1 MGVPSTGSLRR
12 SVRILLG
19 ENIGAETDRWLRNRE
34 HDVLSAAGADLLGSA
49 DDVVYRLAC
58 ETERVLI
65 TLNYQDFR
73 LREKFPP
80 EQCGGIL
87 AVRMGHTG
95 LAAVNSV
102 LDRALR
108 HFPESYFSRVFVL
121 VSARIITRSIWL
133 PD

>member
-1 MGVPSTGSLRR
+1 MD
-12 SVRILLG
+12 
-19 ENIGAETDRWLRNRE
+19 ENIAAETDRWLRSGG
-34 HDVLSAAGADLLGSA
+34 HDVLSAAGLLSSE
-49 DDVVYRLAC
+49 DDVVYRFAC

-65 TLNYQDFR
+65 PLNYQDFW
-73 LREKFPP
+73 LMEKLPP
-80 EQCGGIL
+80 EPCGGIL

-108 HFPESYFSRVFVL
+108 HVPESYFSRVFVL
-121 VSARIITRSIWL
+121 VSARTITRSIWL

>member
-1 MGVPSTGSLRR
+1 MGVSSTGSLRS
-12 SVRILLG
+12 SVRILLD
-19 ENIGAETDRWLRNRE
+19 ENIGAETDRWLRIRGN
-34 HDVLSAAGADLLGSA
+34 DVLSAVVAGLLGAA
-49 DDVVYRLAC
+49 DDVVYRFAC

-65 TLNYQDFR
+65 TLNCQDFR
-73 LREKFPP
+73 LMEKFPP

-121 VSARIITRSIWL
+121 VSARIIRRSIL
-133 PD
+133 AS